1 LGKASKVVVSLALAA
16 TVLTSATACSL
27 LPGAPAADSSP
38 TPTADG
44 TGAASKKALADYVE
58 SERAQIAKIL
68 AQYPAL
74 YNDVAIDGAVEE
86 STGDGDLPEG
96 THSVITYTYTY
107 GTERDWS
114 VTGAELDE
122 QIPRLDGACT
132 RSIIPTMHTNGVE
145 GSIAAVF
152 VYGDVTADAQWTHTC
167 VE

>member
-1 LGKASKVVVSLALAA
+1 MRRASKVVVSVALAA
-16 TVLTSATACSL
+16 TLLTSATACSL
-27 LPGAPAADSSP
+27 LPGAPAPVSS
-38 TPTADG
+38 PTADG

-74 YNDVAIDGAVEE
+74 YNDVAIEGAVEE

>member
-16 TVLTSATACSL
+16 ALLASATACSL
-27 LPGAPAADSSP
+27 LPGAPAPSP
-38 TPTADG
+38 TATADG
-44 TGAASKKALADYVE
+44 TGTASKEALADYVE

-74 YNDVAIDGAVEE
+74 YNDVTIDGAVEE

-96 THSVITYTYTY
+96 IYSVITYTYTY

-114 VTGAELDE
+114 VAGAELDE

-132 RSIIPTMHTNGVE
+132 RSIFPTMHTNGVE
-145 GSIAAVF
+145 GPIAAVF
-152 VYGDVTADAQWTHTC
+152 EYGDVTADAQWTYTC
-167 VE
+167 AE